1 MIPLRQLI
9 VNLAIVLLGQVLA
22 NQIVLYYPG
31 DNIARLQTELSVCNR
46 EDTYYSIMAG
56 SRQGSLAKTE
66 LSDAP
71 TPTTL
76 LFYEILF
83 IKVSVKTSNYLS
95 LGCIV
100 IILADLIVYC
110 ITLEPIFD
118 PQAAPA
124 A

>member
-22 NQIVLYYPG
+22 NQIVEFYYPG
-31 DNIARLQTELSVCNR
+31 NNIARLQTELSVCNR
-46 EDTYYSIMAG
+46 GDTYYSIMAG

-66 LSDAP
+66 LSDTP

-76 LFYEILF
+76 LFYEISL
-83 IKVSVKTSNYLS
+83 TSNYLT

-110 ITLEPIFD
+110 MTLEPIFH

>member
-1 MIPLRQLI
+1 M
-9 VNLAIVLLGQVLA
+9 NLAIVFLGQVLA
-22 NQIVLYYPG
+22 NQVSLFYPG
-31 DNIARLQTELSVCNR
+31 DNIAHLQTELSVCNR

-66 LSDAP
+66 LSDTP

-76 LFYEILF
+76 LFYEILL
-83 IKVSVKTSNYLS
+83 TNNYLT

-100 IILADLIVYC
+100 IVLADLIVYWF
-110 ITLEPIFD
+110 TLEPIFD
-118 PQAAPA
+118 LQAAPA

>member
-9 VNLAIVLLGQVLA
+9 VNLAMVLLGQVLA
-22 NQIVLYYPG
+22 NQIYYPG

-46 EDTYYSIMAG
+46 RDTYYSIMAG
-56 SRQGSLAKTE
+56 SRQESLAKTE
-66 LSDAP
+66 LSDTP
-71 TPTTL
+71 TPITL
-76 LFYEILF
+76 LFYEI
-83 IKVSVKTSNYLS
+83 SNETSNYLT

-110 ITLEPIFD
+110 MTLEPIFH

>member
-9 VNLAIVLLGQVLA
+9 VNLAIVFLGQVLA
-22 NQIVLYYPG
+22 NQVSLFYPG
-31 DNIARLQTELSVCNR
+31 DNIAHSQTELSVCNR
-46 EDTYYSIMAG
+46 GDTYYSIMAG
-56 SRQGSLAKTE
+56 SRQESLAKTE
-66 LSDAP
+66 LSD

-76 LFYEILF
+76 LFYEILL
-83 IKVSVKTSNYLS
+83 TNNYLT

-100 IILADLIVYC
+100 IVLADLIVYW
-110 ITLEPIFD
+110 IELEPIFD

>member
-1 MIPLRQLI
+1 MF
-9 VNLAIVLLGQVLA
+9 
-22 NQIVLYYPG
+22 
-31 DNIARLQTELSVCNR
+31 VCNR
-46 EDTYYSIMAG
+46 GDTYYSIMAG

-66 LSDAP
+66 LSYTP

-76 LFYEILF
+76 LFYEISL
-83 IKVSVKTSNYLS
+83 TSNYLT

-110 ITLEPIFD
+110 MTLEPIFD